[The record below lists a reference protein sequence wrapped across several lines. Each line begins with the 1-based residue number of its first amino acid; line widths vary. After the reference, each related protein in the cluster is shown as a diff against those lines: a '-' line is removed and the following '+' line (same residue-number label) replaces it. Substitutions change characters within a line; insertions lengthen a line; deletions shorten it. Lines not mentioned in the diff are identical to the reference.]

1 MNVETAAE
9 RTLTQVKGTMERDP
23 EGKTIEHA
31 RWMLGGIIAGY
42 IQHEKAHR
50 WLAYA
55 QAIIVLNGSA
65 TLNDMKAAN
74 KAA

>member
-1 MNVETAAE
+1 MNVQEAAE
-9 RTLTQVKGTMERDP
+9 LTLAKVKGSMERDP
-23 EGKTIEHA
+23 EGKTLAHA

-55 QAIIVLNGSA
+55 QAIIVLNGDA
-65 TLNDMKAAN
+65 TLNEIKAAN
-74 KAA
+74 KGA